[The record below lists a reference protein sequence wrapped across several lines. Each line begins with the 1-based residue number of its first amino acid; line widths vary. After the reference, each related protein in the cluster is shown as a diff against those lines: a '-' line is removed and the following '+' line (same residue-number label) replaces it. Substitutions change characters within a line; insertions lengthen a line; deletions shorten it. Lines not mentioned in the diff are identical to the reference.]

1 MKLPVHSGLT
11 KEEQKVLDEFVN
23 LLRQQFGAR
32 ILSVILFGSR
42 ARGDAH
48 SESDVDLAVIM
59 DRDDPE
65 LREAIRFLAADVFL
79 DNHLFISTR
88 VWSQK
93 HWNYIKTLQTGLY
106 QNVQKDGI
114 ELLPSE
120 GSRRAAMTS

>member
-1 MKLPVHSGLT
+1 M
-11 KEEQKVLDEFVN
+11 EEQKILDEFVN

-106 QNVQKDGI
+106 QNVQKNGI

>member
-1 MKLPVHSGLT
+1 M
-11 KEEQKVLDEFVN
+11 EEQKVLDEFVN
-23 LLRQQFGAR
+23 LLRGQFGAR